1 MNKFINILLLLL
13 VFPAI
18 GLAIIIGFDVTLDF
32 LRMSGANI
40 PYKFEIFCGF
50 AGLVLAVGFR
60 RSLRRW
66 MGVRMV
72 NQLGRFQWN
81 APMAA
86 HRYRQSMLYLSLEAA
101 LHLSVAFGLF
111 LLTAYA
117 WILAGVLVLLALDHL
132 VFGFVSR
139 SKQLFR
145 VGITSK
151 AVLVADRDV
160 KAVYFSGL
168 RKVSRQQQSL
178 FFDYIKDFQ
187 VAFPVDCIAENERQA
202 FRDAL
207 EKNLDRDRVFFSE
220 SFKEF

>member
-18 GLAIIIGFDVTLDF
+18 GLAIIIGFDLPLDF

-60 RSLRRW
+60 RSPRRW

-117 WILAGVLVLLALDHL
+117 WILAGVLP
-132 VFGFVSR
+132 
-139 SKQLFR
+139 R
-145 VGITSK
+145 VGN
-151 AVLVADRDV
+151 VRRLGRADR
-160 KAVYFSGL
+160 ARSLRPRRSG
-168 RKVSRQQQSL
+168 RSRRHHHR
-178 FFDYIKDFQ
+178 
-187 VAFPVDCIAENERQA
+187 AR
-202 FRDAL
+202 RD
-207 EKNLDRDRVFFSE
+207 LDRRGD
-220 SFKEF
+220 